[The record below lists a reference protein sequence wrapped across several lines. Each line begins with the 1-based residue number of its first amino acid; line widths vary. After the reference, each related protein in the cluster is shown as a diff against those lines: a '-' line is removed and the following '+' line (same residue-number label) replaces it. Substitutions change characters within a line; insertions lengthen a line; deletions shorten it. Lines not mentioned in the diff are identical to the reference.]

1 MNMKRQLILIGG
13 GQTSASA
20 ARSLRRQGFDGGIVI
35 VGDEPHE
42 PYQRPQLSKE
52 YLQSKSGLDEIRAA
66 PLGWYSENDVRLELG
81 ARAVQVDKKSLDVTL
96 DNGRTLKADAVLIAT
111 GGSPRKF
118 PGAQGDSILYLRTI
132 EDADRVRAQAR
143 PGRHIIIVGGGF
155 IGSEVAASARTLGA
169 EVTMI
174 EALNTPLER
183 VLGASIGA
191 VCGSI
196 HQDNGV
202 RLRCGVSVDSIVQ
215 SGSGVVVRTR
225 GGESIEGDVVVV
237 GIGIVPNVDV
247 AKATEITV
255 GNGIRVDEF
264 CRTTA
269 PGIYAA
275 GDVANHYHPLFDRR
289 MRVEHFDNATRQGAA
304 AAMNMIGVRTKYEDP
319 HWFWSDQYEHSLQY
333 AGHAEG
339 WDDVIVR
346 GSIEERDF
354 VAFFMQNGRIV
365 GAFGLNRGGDIMVV
379 KALLAGAVAV
389 DAQSLRDEDVDLSAL
404 IADDGAAEE
413 VAAEATTATETDGD
427 YHRAARSGQVRE
439 GSVRRFLVQGVEI
452 AIARLNGRAYA
463 LHNLCTHLACHLSSG
478 RVESSGLTCLCHGSI
493 FDLATGEPINPPATR
508 PVKTYSVRESDGH
521 IYVAIK

>member
-1 MNMKRQLILIGG
+1 MKRQLILIGG

-20 ARSLRRQGFDGGIVI
+20 ARTLRRHGFDGGIVI
-35 VGDEPHE
+35 VGDELHQ

-52 YLQSKSGLDEIRAA
+52 YLQGKSGLEEILAA
-66 PLGWYSENDVRLELG
+66 PAGWYADNDVTLELG
-81 ARAVQVDKKSLDVTL
+81 ARAVRVDRKSLDVTL
-96 DNGRTLKADAVLIAT
+96 SNGRTLQADAVLIAT
-111 GGSPRKF
+111 GGSPRRF
-118 PGAQGDSILYLRTI
+118 PGAEGDCVLYLRTL
-132 EDADRVRAQAR
+132 EDANLVRAQAR

-169 EVTMI
+169 EVTML

-183 VLGASIGA
+183 VLGATIGA

-196 HQDNGV
+196 HRDNGV
-202 RLRCGVSVDSIVQ
+202 RLRCGVAVDSISQ
-215 SGSGVVVRTR
+215 NGSGVLVTTR
-225 GGESIEGDVVVV
+225 DGERIEGDVVVV

-269 PGIYAA
+269 PGIFAA

-304 AAMNMIGVRTKYEDP
+304 AAMNMLGIRTKYEDP
-319 HWFWSDQYEHSLQY
+319 HWFWSDQYDHSLQY
-333 AGHAEG
+333 AGHAES
-339 WDDVIVR
+339 WDDVVVR

-354 VAFFMQNGRIV
+354 VAFFMQNGRIA
-365 GAFGLNRGGDIMVV
+365 GAFGLNRGGDIMIA
-379 KALLAGAVAV
+379 KALLAAGVLV

-404 IADDGAAEE
+404 IADDGAAED
-413 VAAEATTATETDGD
+413 VAADTTTAAETDGD

-439 GSVRRFLVQGVEI
+439 GSVRRFVVQGMEI

-478 RVESSGLTCLCHGSI
+478 RVENNGLTCLCHGSI

-508 PVKTYSVRESDGH
+508 PVKTYCVRESDGH
-521 IYVAIK
+521 IYVAVK